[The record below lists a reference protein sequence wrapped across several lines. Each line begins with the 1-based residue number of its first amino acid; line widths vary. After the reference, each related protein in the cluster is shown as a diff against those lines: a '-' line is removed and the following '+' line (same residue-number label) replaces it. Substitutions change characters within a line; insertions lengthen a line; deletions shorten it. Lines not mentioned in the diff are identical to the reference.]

1 MVWTPNHW
9 ERDCRKKRAGELR
22 KLPAPEAN
30 VTSKR
35 EKPSPSVL
43 LTLRDESQE
52 GTNISKIHVL
62 TVCLLTQERT
72 PDYWF
77 MDSGAFLHICQDEH
91 LFDTYKSHSSHQHVL
106 LGDNTKLRIK
116 REGEVRI
123 RLTSGDVI
131 KLINVLH
138 VPEITKN
145 LLSVKQLVSDRRHA
159 VNFDNGTCNIL
170 RDGRLLAQADL
181 VHNLY
186 ALRTRDQ
193 CRSEVHN
200 VRTIRINSESLTDL
214 WHKRLGHPS
223 MKKMCNILKSDRYR
237 EKLTGLIPSG
247 MTCEPCIMAKHHKIG
262 FPKATT
268 SRATATLQLVDWC
281 AIVVCNSGVQWRRT
295 RQTLLLGKTCRSFYG

>member
-43 LTLRDESQE
+43 LTLRRCHKADKCIACS
-52 GTNISKIHVL
+52 
-62 TVCLLTQERT
+62 
-72 PDYWF
+72 
-77 MDSGAFLHICQDEH
+77 
-91 LFDTYKSHSSHQHVL
+91 
-106 LGDNTKLRIK
+106 
-116 REGEVRI
+116 
-123 RLTSGDVI
+123 
-131 KLINVLH
+131 
-138 VPEITKN
+138 
-145 LLSVKQLVSDRRHA
+145 
-159 VNFDNGTCNIL
+159 CNIL